1 MSTEKSSPPK
11 PSFGRRIVLAVKA
24 FLRVVLLV
32 LISLILV
39 TALVLV
45 GSQLLGRGYFMQNVD
60 KNTSQIHD
68 LSIRHD
74 QDNELITQRLADL
87 LVRLNVLEIQSDT
100 DKQTIADLQTQLTAA
115 EEALQGQATSLEN
128 VDALQVAMD
137 EYGAA
142 LTALETWLEGYDA
155 NLEGLQSDVDNLNQS
170 AEADRAEIQ
179 ALSEKLQTQDTLVT
193 LRHELELL
201 KAMELIT
208 RARVSIGQHNIGL
221 AQDDLQAARELLTA
235 LSTEVPENQAAALA
249 DIILRLELAEQ
260 NLVEAPDL
268 VDQDLEVAWQLLLPG
283 LPASDATA
291 EDDATPTPTTEGDA
305 EATPIPTVT
314 PTPAGEE
321 EATPTPTAT
330 LTPRSEAEVTPTPT
344 P

>member
-1 MSTEKSSPPK
+1 MSTENTSPPK

-24 FLRVVLLV
+24 FLRAVLLV

-45 GSQLLGRGYFMQNVD
+45 GSQLLGRGYFMQSVD

-115 EEALQGQATSLEN
+115 EEALQEQATSLEN
-128 VDALQVAMD
+128 VPALQVALD

-155 NLEGLQSDVDNLNQS
+155 NLEGLQSDVDNLSQS

-221 AQDDLQAARELLTA
+221 AQDDLQAARELLSA
-235 LSTEVPENQAAALA
+235 LSAEVPEYQAASLA
-249 DIILRLELAEQ
+249 DIILRLELAEK

-283 LPASDATA
+283 LQSYDST
-291 EDDATPTPTTEGDA
+291 DDATSTPTATPTTGDDA
-305 EATPIPTVT
+305 
-314 PTPAGEE
+314 

-330 LTPRSEAEVTPTPT
+330 LTPKSEVEATPTPT
-344 P
+344 PTP